1 MIWTIA
7 RKEFLTSLLT
17 YRFAFAF
24 SASVLLMGLSAYA
37 LSADYAVRLDT
48 HRAELIREDG
58 KLEKIK
64 VYALLKLYTHRPPS
78 PLSIFSEGLEKRLG
92 NILHFSHVEVPTM
105 LTWRKENNPLMDAFP
120 ALDLATIAQLLFSLM
135 ALFFAYDA
143 ICGEREAGTLR
154 LMGANQVPRH
164 QILVGKWIGG
174 MLCTALP
181 ALAGFLTALLI
192 ITTAPGI
199 HFTADEW
206 LRAGLIITATF
217 AYISLFYL
225 IGLCLSVRA
234 RLPAT
239 SLVLAILIWTLT
251 TIVLPTAATYLIG
264 ETMPMRT
271 EQAARETRERT
282 GRELREELD
291 GLWDITKK
299 GEGYGFTSYRGSN
312 LGTYIVGNGFVRE
325 ILPEI
330 QAFYAKMEPRRI
342 EGAEEIARLEDR
354 VMADRISQVETDRF
368 IKRSL
373 LIPAFSQAAASL
385 AGTDLASFQQFIRY
399 ARQCRQSLVA
409 DLKARDVFSS
419 LRFFTG
425 NRLDEFYTRERT
437 EVLMKTLREKREGE
451 RPPYRRMEDWDS
463 IDLSLFP
470 QFAEF
475 RTTLADSLPRAAADL
490 GILALVNVVLLL
502 LALRWFLR
510 RELV

>member
-1 MIWTIA
+1 MILTIA

-37 LSADYAVRLDT
+37 LSADYAGRLDT

-58 KLEKIK
+58 KLDQIK
-64 VYALLKLYTHRPPS
+64 VYALLKLYNHRPPS

-92 NILHFSHVEVPTM
+92 NILHFSHVQVPTM
-105 LTWRKENNPLMDAFP
+105 LSWRKENNPLMDAFP

-143 ICGEREAGTLR
+143 VCGEREAGTLR
-154 LMGANQVPRH
+154 LIGANQVARH
-164 QILVGKWIGG
+164 QILIGKWIGG
-174 MLCTALP
+174 MLCTSLP
-181 ALAGFLTALLI
+181 ALAGFLTALVI
-192 ITTAPGI
+192 VATAPEI
-199 HFTADEW
+199 HFTSDEW
-206 LRAGLIITATF
+206 LRAGLIVAATF

-251 TIVLPTAATYLIG
+251 TVVLPTAATYLIG
-264 ETMPMRT
+264 EVMPMRT
-271 EQAARETRERT
+271 EQAARESRERT
-282 GRELREELD
+282 GRELQQELN
-291 GLWDITKK
+291 GLWDIVNK
-299 GEGYGFTSYRGSN
+299 GEGYGFRSYRGTN
-312 LGTYIVGNGFVRE
+312 LGNYIVGNGFVRE
-325 ILPEI
+325 ILPEM
-330 QAFYAKMEPRRI
+330 QAVYAEMEPRRI

-354 VMADRISQVETDRF
+354 VMDDRISQVEADRF
-368 IKRSL
+368 VKRLL
-373 LIPAFSQAAASL
+373 LIPTFSQAAASL

-409 DLKARDVFSS
+409 DLKARDIFSS

-425 NRLDEFYTRERT
+425 NRPDEFYTRE
-437 EVLMKTLREKREGE
+437 EMEELMETLREKRGGE
-451 RPPYRRMEDWDS
+451 RPPYRRMEDWGN
-463 IDLSLFP
+463 IDLAQFP
-470 QFAEF
+470 QFAAF

-490 GILALVNVVLLL
+490 SSLALANVVLLL